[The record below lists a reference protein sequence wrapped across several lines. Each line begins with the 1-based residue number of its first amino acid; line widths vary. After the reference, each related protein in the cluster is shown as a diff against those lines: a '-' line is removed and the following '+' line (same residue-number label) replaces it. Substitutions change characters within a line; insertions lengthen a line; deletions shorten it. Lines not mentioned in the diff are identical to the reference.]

1 MPKLVA
7 PHGAAALKSLLI
19 PEADR
24 ADERRRAG
32 SLTKVPM
39 TSRET
44 SDVIMMA
51 MAAYTP
57 LDGFMSEADW
67 RAVCRDMKT
76 SGGLFWPVPITL
88 SATEHLAGAIGPGQE
103 VALVDPETDT
113 TMAIMKVTEKYVIDK
128 QMECSEV
135 FRTND
140 ANHPGVRKVMD
151 QGPVNLAGPVRAL
164 SEGTYPETFKDLFI
178 RPAESRAQFE
188 RLGWSRVAAFQT
200 RNPMHRSHEYLVKIA
215 LEVTDGVFIHQ
226 VLGKLAPGDI
236 PADVR
241 VKAIDVLVENYFV
254 PGSVAQ
260 AGYPI
265 EMRYA
270 GPREALLHALLRQNF
285 GCSHLIV
292 GRDHA
297 GVGNY
302 YGPFDAQNIFDTL
315 DDGALLTRPLKL
327 NNTFYCRTCHGM
339 ATTKTC
345 PHGDDQ
351 RIIISGTLQRELLSA
366 GKELAIEFSRPEVVA
381 ILKEYYASLIPRS
394 DDKDP

>member
-7 PHGAAALKSLLI
+7 PHGGGALKSLLI
-19 PEADR
+19 PEANR
-24 ADERRRAG
+24 AGEHRRAG

-39 TSRET
+39 SSRET
-44 SDVIMMA
+44 SDIIMMA

-57 LDGFMSEADW
+57 LDGFMGEADW
-67 RAVCRDMKT
+67 HGVCRDMKT

-88 SATEHLAGAIGPGQE
+88 SATEDLAGAISLGEE
-103 VALVDPETDT
+103 VALVDPEIDAV
-113 TMAIMKVTEKYVIDK
+113 MAIMKVVEKYTIDK
-128 QMECSEV
+128 KVECSEV

-140 ANHPGVRKVMD
+140 AKHPGVRKVMD

-164 SEGTYPETFKDLFI
+164 SEGIYPETFKDLFL

-241 VKAIDVLVENYFV
+241 VKAIDVLVENYFL
-254 PGSVAQ
+254 PGSVVQ

-302 YGPFDAQNIFDTL
+302 YGPFDAQNIFDSL
-315 DDGALLTRPLKL
+315 DDGALLTQPLKL
-327 NNTFYCRTCHGM
+327 NNTFYCHKCHGM
-339 ATTKTC
+339 ATTKSC
-345 PHGDDQ
+345 PHDDDQ
-351 RIIISGTLQRELLSA
+351 RVMISGTLQRELLSA
-366 GKELAIEFSRPEVVA
+366 GKELAVEFSRPEVVA
-381 ILKEYYASLIPRS
+381 ILKEYYASLA
-394 DDKDP
+394 